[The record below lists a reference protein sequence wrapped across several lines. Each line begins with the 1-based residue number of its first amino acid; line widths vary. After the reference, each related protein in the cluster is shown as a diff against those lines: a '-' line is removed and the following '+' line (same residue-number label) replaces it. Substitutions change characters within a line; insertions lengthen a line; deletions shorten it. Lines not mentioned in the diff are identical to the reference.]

1 MKVAYILSEF
11 PSTTETF
18 ALREMK
24 CLADMG
30 WEPVVLAAGCQKD
43 VFSEASEF
51 RVVYRPALLSLTSL
65 AAIVYMLRHYPAGML
80 RLMLL
85 VVRIVADSPK
95 EALGLVANIHTLG
108 HFARRLD
115 SMKIPHVHAYF
126 LSWPAC
132 IGLGLKCVTRRSLS
146 LAAHA
151 RDIFVESG
159 ALTEKARRASFLVTC
174 TEQGL
179 AALQERLPR
188 ELHQKLHLARHGID
202 ATTVRAVC
210 GRGRENPLDGAHPP
224 LLLTVGR
231 LVPKKGHEILIRAFH
246 HLRRDD
252 VSCRLAIVGEGPERA
267 SLEKLIQG
275 LGLEREIALFGRLDN
290 PSVLRLMSSAAVLVA
305 PSVIAPDG
313 DRDGAPNVILEA
325 LAIGLPVIGSRLDGI
340 REALADGRT
349 GVLVEPGD
357 SQALAGAIRGLL
369 EDNER
374 GRVLSAAGRKYVEE
388 HYCLKRNVKR
398 IMRLLERV
406 A

>member
-1 MKVAYILSEF
+1 MSAEDEGIDVPLLLRDRDSEF
-11 PSTTETF
+11 AE
-18 ALREMK
+18 
-24 CLADMG
+24 
-30 WEPVVLAAGCQKD
+30 
-43 VFSEASEF
+43 
-51 RVVYRPALLSLTSL
+51 
-65 AAIVYMLRHYPAGML
+65 
-80 RLMLL
+80 
-85 VVRIVADSPK
+85 
-95 EALGLVANIHTLG
+95 
-108 HFARRLD
+108 
-115 SMKIPHVHAYF
+115 
-126 LSWPAC
+126 
-132 IGLGLKCVTRRSLS
+132 
-146 LAAHA
+146 
-151 RDIFVESG
+151 
-159 ALTEKARRASFLVTC
+159 
-174 TEQGL
+174 
-179 AALQERLPR
+179 
-188 ELHQKLHLARHGID
+188 GID
-202 ATTVRAVC
+202 A
-210 GRGRENPLDGAHPP
+210 
-224 LLLTVGR
+224 
-231 LVPKKGHEILIRAFH
+231 

-369 EDNER
+369 EDDER